1 MRAHM
6 LIALLA
12 LTACQS
18 LPQQASPSL
27 AAASEAYFAASHT
40 ADVAKAAAL
49 LANDHLFIGPTGN
62 VQDKA
67 ARLAW
72 LKDSRDWLPSVTT
85 REVQVTQFGQTG
97 RVTGTWVIPEAG
109 MTIQERFV
117 HIWVLQHGRWQ
128 MISHQVSVIPTKDGD
143 GP

>member
-27 AAASEAYFAASHT
+27 AAASEAY
-40 ADVAKAAAL
+40 
-49 LANDHLFIGPTGN
+49 
-62 VQDKA
+62 
-67 ARLAW
+67 LAW

-85 REVQVTQFGQTG
+85 RDVQVTQFGQTG